1 MEGLVTVKQAGEG
14 TDRMFKLGFNKWVER
29 YPISQGTNSMSKK
42 VQKYKINAY
51 YMFKNFLVPQIQ
63 AF

>member
-1 MEGLVTVKQAGEG
+1 
-14 TDRMFKLGFNKWVER
+14 MFKLGFNKWVER
-29 YPISQGTNSMSKK
+29 YLISQGTNSMSKK

-51 YMFKNFLVPQIQ
+51 YMFKNLVPQIQ